1 MGGGV
6 YWSRGGWGPR
16 EGIMQEY
23 IGYVKRLGLVLV

>member
-1 MGGGV
+1 MGGGGV

-23 IGYVKRLGLVLV
+23 IALGMLKG